1 MFTGPTPGP
10 TFFVCVLPQAANSFW
25 TDFSPRVDVTKV
37 ATAQDQAVWAKLY
50 ADLIRRTVAAAQQP
64 ALVYASTDRWWG

>member
-1 MFTGPTPGP
+1 
-10 TFFVCVLPQAANSFW
+10 
-25 TDFSPRVDVTKV
+25 VTKV
-37 ATAQDQAVWAKLY
+37 ASSEDQVTWVKIY